1 MLNLAAK
8 VQLAICFSKLDL
20 VTGPN
25 PGIKPGGNKI
35 YVHLHGKLTIQPWAK
50 KLC

>member
-20 VTGPN
+20 LADAN
-25 PGIKPGGNKI
+25 PGIKPVATNSFNLAETKFMYI
-35 YVHLHGKLTIQPWAK
+35 CAVN
-50 KLC
+50 

>member
-20 VTGPN
+20 VVEAN
-25 PGIKPGGNKI
+25 PGIKPVATKRFNLAETKFMYI
-35 YVHLHGKLTIQPWAK
+35 CAVN
-50 KLC
+50 

>member
-20 VTGPN
+20 VARAN
-25 PGIKPGGNKI
+25 PGIKPVATSRFNLAETKFMYI
-35 YVHLHGKLTIQPWAK
+35 CAVN
-50 KLC
+50 